1 MNYVFNPFSGTFGP
15 VAVADSTAQAAA
27 SATAA
32 SNSASAA
39 SGSATAASNS
49 ATAASGSA
57 TAASNSASAASG
69 SASAANQSVIEAVL
83 ITQRMP
89 PNANFSAVYTL
100 SAGSNTINL
109 GTLVLS
115 GGIFPDE
122 SSPANRMSLAIGST
136 SYNLGIL

>member
-49 ATAASGSA
+49 A
-57 TAASNSASAASG
+57 SAASQ
-69 SASAANQSVIEAVL
+69 SAIEAVL
-83 ITQRMP
+83 ITQRVS

>member
-1 MNYVFNPFSGTFGP
+1 MNYVFNPFSGTFVP
-15 VAVADSTAQAAA
+15 IAVADSTAQSAASAAA
-27 SATAA
+27 SAASASAASGSATAA

-49 ATAASGSA
+49 ASAASGSA
-57 TAASNSASAASG
+57 T
-69 SASAANQSVIEAVL
+69 AANQSVIEAVL

-89 PNANFSAVYTL
+89 PNASFSAVYTL
-100 SAGSNTINL
+100 APGSNTINL
-109 GTLVLS
+109 STLALS
-115 GGIFPDE
+115 GGVFPDE

>member
-1 MNYVFNPFSGTFGP
+1 MNYVFNPFSGTFVP
-15 VAVADSTAQAAA
+15 VATADSTAQSAASAAA
-27 SATAA
+27 SAA
-32 SNSASAA
+32 SASAA
-39 SGSATAASNS
+39 SGSAS
-49 ATAASGSA
+49 AASGSA

-69 SASAANQSVIEAVL
+69 SATAANQSVIEAVL

-100 SAGSNTINL
+100 APGSNTINL
-109 GTLVLS
+109 STLALS

-122 SSPANRMSLAIGST
+122 NSPANRMSLAIGST

>member
-1 MNYVFNPFSGTFGP
+1 MNYVFNPFSGTFVP
-15 VAVADSTAQAAA
+15 VATADSTAQSAASAAA
-27 SATAA
+27 SAASASAASGSASAA

-39 SGSATAASNS
+39 SGSAAAAS
-49 ATAASGSA
+49 
-57 TAASNSASAASG
+57 
-69 SASAANQSVIEAVL
+69 QSVIEAVL

-100 SAGSNTINL
+100 APGSNTINL
-109 GTLVLS
+109 STLALS

-122 SSPANRMSLAIGST
+122 NSPANRMSLAIGST

>member
-1 MNYVFNPFSGTFGP
+1 MNYVFNPFSGTFVP
-15 VAVADSTAQAAA
+15 VATADSTAQSAASAAA
-27 SATAA
+27 SAASASAASGSASAASNSASAA

-39 SGSATAASNS
+39 SGSAAAAS
-49 ATAASGSA
+49 
-57 TAASNSASAASG
+57 
-69 SASAANQSVIEAVL
+69 QSVIEAVL

-100 SAGSNTINL
+100 APGSNTINL
-109 GTLVLS
+109 STLALS

-122 SSPANRMSLAIGST
+122 NSPANRMSLAIGST

>member
-32 SNSASAA
+32 SNSA
-39 SGSATAASNS
+39 
-49 ATAASGSA
+49 TAASGSA

-69 SASAANQSVIEAVL
+69 SATAANQSVIEAVL

-115 GGIFPDE
+115 GGVFPDE